1 MTRALLFVMAVVT
14 LYVGGFVYDEV
25 GPLFYALALTLL
37 ASTPLLLKLAF
48 WKKILLMLPFL
59 VLRVIGKILLKVF
72 GRNALSRLIQR
83 YSTLEQRMTD
93 LIGRATEIRVQALA
107 RWRRLS
113 ADKRGYLVLV
123 FLPVAIVILLL
134 SLVIRIVRLKFLQML
149 IEKLLQFGFEKAS
162 DRVGMGPASTPV
174 VSTEKKSASNAEAQ
188 TRPANDK
195 PES

>member
-72 GRNALSRLIQR
+72 G
-83 YSTLEQRMTD
+83 
-93 LIGRATEIRVQALA
+93 
-107 RWRRLS
+107 
-113 ADKRGYLVLV
+113 
-123 FLPVAIVILLL
+123 
-134 SLVIRIVRLKFLQML
+134 
-149 IEKLLQFGFEKAS
+149 
-162 DRVGMGPASTPV
+162 
-174 VSTEKKSASNAEAQ
+174 
-188 TRPANDK
+188 
-195 PES
+195 